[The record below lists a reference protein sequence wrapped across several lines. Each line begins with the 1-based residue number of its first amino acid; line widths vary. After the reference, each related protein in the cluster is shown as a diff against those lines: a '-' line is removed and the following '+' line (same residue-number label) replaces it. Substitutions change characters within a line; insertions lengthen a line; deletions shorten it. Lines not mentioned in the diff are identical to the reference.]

1 MEEFKQ
7 IHNYPDYDISNLGN
21 VRSRRFSKPRI
32 LKTRAHLGGYYLVR
46 LYDANGDWVDRTIHS
61 LVAEA
66 FLGELPD
73 GMYVLHV
80 DGDCTNNSLENL
92 RYGTPLENQRDR
104 IAHGT
109 YGMKLNVRKVRIIRG
124 LHKCGFTYKRLSE
137 IFTVSTTAISRVCRR
152 QTWANVD

>member
-7 IHNYPDYDISNLGN
+7 ISNYPDYDISNLGN

-32 LKTRAHLGGYYLVR
+32 LKTKAHVRGYRLVR
-46 LYDANGDWVDRTIHS
+46 LYDVSGGWVDRTIHS

-66 FLGELPD
+66 FLGEVPD
-73 GMYVLHV
+73 GMYVLHA

-92 RYGTPLENQRDR
+92 RYGTPCENQRDR
-104 IAHGT
+104 ISHGT

-124 LHKCGFTYKRLSE
+124 LHKCGFTHKRLSE
-137 IFTVSTTAISRVCRR
+137 IFTVTRTCISRVCRR
-152 QTWANVD
+152 QTWANID